1 MALDSHNG
9 AGGISLD
16 APGFN
21 WKIIGHALHSI
32 GVVDSLPTSVEIQ
45 DFFLG
50 WLPHHLPVFKFF
62 GILQSETGESF
73 IHLCFLS
80 RGEFNVSLWIA
91 LVVPD
96 LLPNVGKSIKLSNW
110 LCFHDKAEVIINNCV
125 WARALKE
132 NLIKLSGKKGI
143 DLIKFLGHSLILRWF
158 WKLGENPAGG

>member
-21 WKIIGHALHSI
+21 WKIIGNALHSI
-32 GVVDSLPTSVEIQ
+32 GVVDSLSTSVEIQ

-50 WLPHHLPVFKFF
+50 RLPHHLPVFKFF
-62 GILQSETGESF
+62 SVLQSETGESL

-91 LVVPD
+91 LMVPD

-110 LCFHDKAEVIINNCV
+110 LCFHDKAKVLINYCV

-132 NLIKLSGKKGI
+132 NLIEFSGEKCI
-143 DLIKFLGHSLILRWF
+143 DLIKFLGHSLILGWF